1 MILTIILTAFITTF
15 ILFFTYI
22 VIPHLIEQNTRLKE
36 QKMNNFKSMVE
47 QIIDN
52 KLKEILDND

>member
-1 MILTIILTAFITTF
+1 MIITIILTAFITTF

-47 QIIDN
+47 QIIDD
-52 KLKEILDND
+52 KLKEILND